1 MREALAMVAA
11 RDAPRVPPR
20 EGGEGGEEGGEEGGH
35 ALGAVDRAQG
45 NANRGHE
52 EL

>member
-1 MREALAMVAA
+1 VREALAMVAA
-11 RDAPRVPPR
+11 REAPR
-20 EGGEGGEEGGEEGGH
+20 EGGEGGEDGGH

>member
-11 RDAPRVPPR
+11 RDAPR
-20 EGGEGGEEGGEEGGH
+20 EGGEGGH
-35 ALGAVDRAQG
+35 ASGAVDRAQG
-45 NANRGHE
+45 NANGGRE

>member
-11 RDAPRVPPR
+11 RDAPRVPAR
-20 EGGEGGEEGGEEGGH
+20 EGGEGGEEGGH

-45 NANRGHE
+45 NANGGHE